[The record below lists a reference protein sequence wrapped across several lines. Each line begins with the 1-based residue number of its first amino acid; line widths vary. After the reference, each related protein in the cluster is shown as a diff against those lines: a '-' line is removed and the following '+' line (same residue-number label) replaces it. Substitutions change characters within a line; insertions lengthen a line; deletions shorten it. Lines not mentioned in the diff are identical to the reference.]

1 MYKGKGSGYKGRES
15 GYKGRGRGSGYKGRR
30 SGYKGRGSGYTGR
43 GSGYKGRGSGYKGRG
58 VGVRG
63 GGIQHQEYI
72 MTFNEVLNTIAHNR
86 YTYSFVSFH
95 QRTRFGLVVLANIE
109 FDIIFLLHVFIIF
122 YVVVH
127 LGDYQA

>member
-1 MYKGKGSGYKGRES
+1 MYKGKGSGYKGRGN
-15 GYKGRGRGSGYKGRR
+15 GYKGRGSGYKGRR

-72 MTFNEVLNTIAHNR
+72 MTFNEVLNTIAHNG
-86 YTYSFVSFH
+86 YITVLSCFISFH

-109 FDIIFLLHVFIIF
+109 FDIIFYYMCL
-122 YVVVH
+122 
-127 LGDYQA
+127 

>member
-1 MYKGKGSGYKGRES
+1 MYKGKGSGYKGR
-15 GYKGRGRGSGYKGRR
+15 G
-30 SGYKGRGSGYTGR
+30 SGYKGRGSRYKRRGSGYKGR
-43 GSGYKGRGSGYKGRG
+43 GSGYKGRGSGYRGRG

-72 MTFNEVLNTIAHNR
+72 MTFNEVLNTIGTH
-86 YTYSFVSFH
+86 TVLSCFISFH
-95 QRTRFGLVVLANIE
+95 QRTRFIKEL
-109 FDIIFLLHVFIIF
+109 DSDLLFWPILLFFITCV